1 MNSAGAVAIFL
12 VVLAVLIIVGFM
24 AVWRRDQSRSQSV
37 ADAHERLNTDSTS
50 TERPGA
56 AHKEGER

>member
-24 AVWRRDQSRSQSV
+24 AVWRRDQTRSQHV
-37 ADAHERLNTDSTS
+37 ADAHERLNTDSKS
-50 TERPGA
+50 D
-56 AHKEGER
+56 